1 MAGADPVRL
10 QAAVLWISEG
20 DRSAVVRG
28 LVVLHTGVL
37 IGTGLLVIGLAFQ
50 TTGRVGAVG
59 AAMAFAVGLA
69 CNFRS
74 CFKLASD
81 AWMHLLFLDLLIAG
95 LYWLRPLEHWHRA
108 IAWGLFGGLCAMGN
122 PVIGFTWGM
131 LTILLGLR
139 GRAWRRA
146 SVAVFVAA
154 LAGGYPRND
163 NLLPR
168 SLIGRPYASE
178 SALAR

>member
-10 QAAVLWISEG
+10 QAAVLWISAG
-20 DRSAVVRG
+20 DRSAVVRV

-37 IGTGLLVIGLAFQ
+37 IGIGLRVIGLAFQ
-50 TTGRVGAVG
+50 TIGRVGAFG
-59 AAMAFAVGLA
+59 AAKAFAVGLA

-74 CFKLASD
+74 CLKLTGD
-81 AWMHLLFLDLLIAG
+81 AWMHLLFLDLLFAG

-108 IAWGLFGGLCAMGN
+108 IAWGLFGGRCARGS

-131 LTILLGLR
+131 LAIRLGLH

-154 LAGGYPRND
+154 LAGGYPQW
-163 NLLPR
+163 
-168 SLIGRPYASE
+168 SK
-178 SALAR
+178 